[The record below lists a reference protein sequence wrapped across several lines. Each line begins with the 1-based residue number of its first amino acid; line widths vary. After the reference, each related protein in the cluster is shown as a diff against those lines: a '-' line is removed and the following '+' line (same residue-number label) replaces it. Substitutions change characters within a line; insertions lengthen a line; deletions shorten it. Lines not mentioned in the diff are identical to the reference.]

1 MNFFKNC
8 WYTYRRTTAVNILHG
23 VFPAAIKTKIIMRL
37 NLIILFVIITCLQVM
52 AASVNAQSITLKVK
66 DAPVKAVFDQIKKQ
80 SGYMFFYKNR
90 NIKTGQNITIEL
102 KAVPLR
108 EALDRIIKNQPF
120 DYEIVES
127 TIVIKEKQAPLPEK
141 QQSNIDVQ
149 GTVLDQDS
157 KPLTG
162 ATVKVK
168 GTDHGVLTDQN
179 GKFYLKN
186 VPDNAVIQIVY
197 IGYALKEAPAQK
209 ELGTIS
215 LQPVQNELQEVAI
228 LSTGYQSLPKERATG
243 SFTKIDSDLLSR
255 TPSTNIIERLNG
267 IASGLLIHSG
277 RSYNSS
283 GISIRGRSSILG
295 NTNPLIVVDNFPYG
309 GDLSA
314 INPNDVES
322 VTLLKDAAAASIWGT
337 QAGNGVI
344 VITTKSGAYNQ
355 KTTINLSS
363 NVTIGQKPR
372 LFTQRQMSSAEYIEV
387 ETKMFE
393 LGRYNS
399 TINNGYAA
407 LSPAVEILLLHRN
420 NKINLDRRTAML
432 DSLAQYDTRNDR
444 LNYLYR
450 IPVSQQYNLNLSG
463 GTTAQKYYLSAGYD
477 KNLLTEVGN
486 SFERFS
492 LNGQNT
498 YNLLNGK
505 LQLVSGLQFSSNQNK
520 TSKGANAAAYK
531 WPYLRLADDAGNAL
545 PVANDLRFSY
555 IEAQNGKGLLDWYYR
570 PLDELEPSSFTNDLN
585 FRLQN
590 TLSYR
595 IMPQLSITAFHTYQ
609 KGVSNTDNYNY
620 ASSYFT
626 RNTINS
632 ITSINSGTGVVT
644 RPIAEGDILN
654 NSRSTLTGQYGRLQA
669 AFDQTF
675 AKKHIINAIVGAEIN
690 EFKSDNAAYT
700 LYGYNP
706 ETGANANAA
715 INYTQSYT
723 KYTAG
728 TFIVPNGISNSG
740 LIDHNISY
748 YANAAYTYDSR
759 YTLSASARK
768 DQSNIF
774 GVKANQKGVPLWSVG
789 GLWHI
794 GREPFYKMDWLPTLA
809 LRSTFGYN
817 GNVDKTT
824 SAYFTMLLVPFANE
838 YGATNYFINTLPN
851 PSLRWEKVSNFNV
864 GIEFA
869 TAKNRLSGSIE
880 FYKKNGQDLIGL
892 SPLAT
897 QTGTNSYRGNNAN
910 LLTRGVDVRIT
921 SQNLTGSN
929 LQWQTTF
936 LLNYVKDKVTGY
948 MAKPGSNNDIVNTNA
963 NQTPLEGYPY
973 NAWFAYRWAGLDN
986 TGAPQSYLNG
996 EISKDYS
1003 AMVNSSNRADI
1014 LYMGSRVPTLF
1025 GSVLNSFSYRNWQLS
1040 CLITYKTG
1048 YVFKNSNSLSN
1059 VNLYATSNVSYTLSP
1074 HYANSW
1080 QKPGDELH
1088 TNVPALI
1095 YPANT
1100 NRDQIYSN
1108 SELHIYKGD
1117 HIRLQDVRLSYSLQ
1131 KKALNR
1137 LPFRQLNLFAYGSNL
1152 GVLWRANKAG
1162 FDPDSP
1168 TIQQTRTLSFGL
1180 NAQF

>member
-1 MNFFKNC
+1 MIFFIKSPYAHWRSRARHLLSVIVQQAFKN
-8 WYTYRRTTAVNILHG
+8 
-23 VFPAAIKTKIIMRL
+23 KIIMRL
-37 NLIILFVIITCLQVM
+37 NIIILTVILACLNLK
-52 AASVNAQSITLKVK
+52 AEISSAQTISLTVK
-66 DAPVKAVFDQIKKQ
+66 DKPITTVFNQIRQ
-80 SGYMFFYKNR
+80 QTGYMFFYKNSQLKDAA
-90 NIKTGQNITIEL
+90 NVTLEIKNTPL
-102 KAVPLR
+102 K
-108 EALDRIIKNQPF
+108 EALDRVMDNQPF
-120 DYEIVES
+120 TYEILDK
-127 TIVIKEKQAPLPEK
+127 TIVIKEKEK
-141 QQSNIDVQ
+141 ATRIQQGIDVQ
-149 GTVLDQDS
+149 GTVLHANGE
-157 KPLTG
+157 PLIG
-162 ATVKVK
+162 ATIRTQS
-168 GTDHGVLTDQN
+168 GSAITQSNNRGQFT
-179 GKFYLKN
+179 LKN
-186 VPDNAVIQIVY
+186 VTEGETLFIAYLGHTTAEVAAKPN
-197 IGYALKEAPAQK
+197 IG
-209 ELGTIS
+209 TVR
-215 LQPVQNELQEVAI
+215 LQPTTDELEAVNVSV
-228 LSTGYQSLPKERATG
+228 STGYQSLPKERATG
-243 SFTKIDSDLLSR
+243 SFTQVDSSLLSR
-255 TPSTNIIERLNG
+255 TPSTNIIDRLNG
-267 IASGLLIHSG
+267 VANGLLIHSG
-277 RSYNSS
+277 RSYNST

-314 INPNDVES
+314 INPNDVET

-344 VITTKSGAYNQ
+344 VITTKSGKYNQ
-355 KTTINLSS
+355 KATINLTS

-393 LGRYNS
+393 IGRYNS
-399 TINNGYAA
+399 AINNGYAA
-407 LSPAVEILLLHRN
+407 LSPAVEILLQHRN
-420 NKINLDRRTAML
+420 NKINLDRRNAML
-432 DSLAQYDTRNDR
+432 DSLAQYDTRHDR
-444 LNYLYR
+444 LKYLYR
-450 IPVSQQYNLNLSG
+450 VPINQQYNLSISG
-463 GTTAQKYYLSAGYD
+463 GTTVQKYYLSAGYD

-498 YNLLNGK
+498 FNLLNDR
-505 LQLVSGLQFSSNQNK
+505 LQLVSGMQFTGNQNDA
-520 TSKGANAAAYK
+520 SKGANAAAYK

-570 PLDELEPSSFTNDLN
+570 PLDELEPSSFTNGLN

-595 IMPQLSITAFHTYQ
+595 IIPQLSITAFHTYQ

-620 ASSYFT
+620 ANSYFT
-626 RNTINS
+626 RNMINS
-632 ITSINSGTGVVT
+632 ITSINNTTGVVT

-675 AKKHIINAIVGAEIN
+675 AQRHSINAIAGAEIS

-728 TFIVPNGISNSG
+728 TFIVPNGISNGG
-740 LIDHNISY
+740 LVDHNVSY
-748 YANAAYTYDSR
+748 YANGAYTYDNR

-774 GVKANQKGVPLWSVG
+774 GVKSNQKGVPLWSVG

-794 GREPFYKMDWLPTLA
+794 GRESFYQVDWLPTLA
-809 LRSTFGYN
+809 LRSTYGYN
-817 GNVDKTT
+817 GNVDKAT
-824 SAYFTMLLVPFANE
+824 SAYFTMQLIGFAND
-838 YGATNYFINTLPN
+838 YGFPQYYINTPPN
-851 PSLRWEKVSNFNV
+851 PSLRWEKVSNLNFA
-864 GIEFA
+864 IEFA

-880 FYKKNGQDLIGL
+880 YYQKNGKDLIGL

-897 QTGTNSYRGNNAN
+897 QTGANSYRGNNAN
-910 LLTRGVDVRIT
+910 LQTHGLDVRLT
-921 SQNLTGSN
+921 SQNLTGSG

-936 LLNYVKDKVTGY
+936 LLNYVKDKVTAY
-948 MAKPGSNNDIVNTNA
+948 MAKPGSNNDIVGNNA

-973 NAWFAYRWAGLDN
+973 SAWFAYRWAGLDD

-996 EISKDYS
+996 EVSKDYG
-1003 AMVNSSNRADI
+1003 AMVSSTNRDDI

-1025 GSVLNSFSYRNWQLS
+1025 GSLLNTFTYKNWQLS
-1040 CLITYKTG
+1040 CLLTYKTG

-1059 VNLYATSNVSYTLSP
+1059 SNLYATSNVSYTLSP
-1074 HYANSW
+1074 DYANRW
-1080 QKPGDELH
+1080 QNPGDELY
-1088 TNVPALI
+1088 TDVPALI
-1095 YPANT
+1095 YPTNT
-1100 NRDQIYSN
+1100 NRDVIYTN

-1117 HIRLQDVRLSYSLQ
+1117 HFRLQDARLSYSLQ
-1131 KKALNR
+1131 KSALNK
-1137 LPFRQLNLFAYGSNL
+1137 LPFKQLSLFAYGSNL
-1152 GVLWRANKAG
+1152 GILWQANKAG
-1162 FDPDSP
+1162 FDPDGLA
-1168 TIQQTRTLSFGL
+1168 IQQTRSLAFGL